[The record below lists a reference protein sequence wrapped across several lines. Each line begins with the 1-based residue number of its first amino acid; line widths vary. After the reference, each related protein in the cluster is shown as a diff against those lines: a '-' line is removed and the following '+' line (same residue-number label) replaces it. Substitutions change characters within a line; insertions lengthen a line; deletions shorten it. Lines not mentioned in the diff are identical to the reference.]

1 MTSKSSDKQ
10 EVDWDRHIEQWQTSG
25 MSRSQYAKTHHL
37 HYEQFNYRYRK
48 AYPVGK
54 RNLEHAQS
62 KPSKSSFIQV
72 HVAEKATKAATAS
85 RISVITPDGLKV
97 EFDQEWTHRDV
108 VDFLR
113 LWGDA
118 S

>member
-1 MTSKSSDKQ
+1 MASKNSDKQ
-10 EVDWDRHIEQWQTSG
+10 EVDWDLHIEQWQTSG

-37 HYEQFNYRYRK
+37 NYEQFNYRYRK

-54 RNLEHAQS
+54 KNLERTQS
-62 KPSKSSFIQV
+62 KPPKSNFIQV
-72 HVAEKATKAATAS
+72 HVDNKDTKAPTGS
-85 RISVITPDGLKV
+85 KISVITPDGLKV
-97 EFDQEWTHRDV
+97 EFDQHWTPRDV